1 MRFNKAQLAAVLA
14 AASKDETRYN
24 LNGVL
29 FESERLVATD
39 GHRLHMVDGDKTTQE
54 TPVIIAYESCK
65 RILQAMGAKDTA
77 EIVCLSEGTIR
88 DSSAT
93 VHISPTGIEIACET
107 IVGTF
112 PDYSKVV
119 PEPDDTKR
127 RFIVSARYLKELC
140 DAAIKAEAMSKNS
153 CAPIQFEIGD
163 DLCAI
168 RVDGQ
173 AEHTFTG
180 VVMPQTVKG

>member
-1 MRFNKAQLAAVLA
+1 MRFNKAQLPAVLA

-24 LNGVL
+24 LNGIL
-29 FESERLVATD
+29 FEAERLVATD
-39 GHRLHMVDGDKTTQE
+39 GHRLHMVEGDKT
-54 TPVIIAYESCK
+54 PMLAPIVLAYDSCK
-65 RILQAMGAKDTA
+65 RIAQAMGAKDTA
-77 EIVCLSEGTIR
+77 EIVAVAGLNVPETL
-88 DSSAT
+88 
-93 VHISPTGIEIACET
+93 VHISPSGIEIACEV

-140 DAAIKAEAMSKNS
+140 EAAIKAEGMTKNS
-153 CAPIQFEIGD
+153 PHPIQFEIGD

>member
-77 EIVCLSEGTIR
+77 EIVAVAGLNVPETL
-88 DSSAT
+88 
-93 VHISPTGIEIACET
+93 VHISPSGIEIACEVIAGEFLRLEGLQHRQNLGGKGFVQIDEVHVFELESRSFQSNGRT
-107 IVGTF
+107 VGR
-112 PDYSKVV
+112 S
-119 PEPDDTKR
+119 
-127 RFIVSARYLKELC
+127 
-140 DAAIKAEAMSKNS
+140 N
-153 CAPIQFEIGD
+153 
-163 DLCAI
+163 
-168 RVDGQ
+168 
-173 AEHTFTG
+173 
-180 VVMPQTVKG
+180 